1 MKKRSSHENDRVP
14 LPRNVLVEIVLKSG
28 VAMLI
33 KMLATSGSC
42 KHSWARGCNFIMLR
56 RSTSL
61 SFPETS
67 MDESILLVLN
77 VRRLHT
83 IREKV
88 TFAGC
93 PCVKPA
99 VALFA
104 LWLAAKLW
112 KHCSRQELP
121 SSFIPSLRSCLNQRL
136 NRELQRY
143 KDIPRKMSDQHLTG
157 TSHSRLTMYYCE
169 QYRRSIVI
177 LNTRWFCLKKR
188 LSVQICECARTV
200 L

>member
-1 MKKRSSHENDRVP
+1 
-14 LPRNVLVEIVLKSG
+14 
-28 VAMLI
+28 MLI

-42 KHSWARGCNFIMLR
+42 KRSWARRCNFTMLR

-93 PCVKPA
+93 PCIKPA
-99 VALFA
+99 VALFV
-104 LWLAAKLW
+104 LWLTAKLW

-121 SSFIPSLRSCLNQRL
+121 SSLKPSLRSCLNQRL

-143 KDIPRKMSDQHLTG
+143 KDIPRKMSDQHLTE
-157 TSHSRLTMYYCE
+157 TSHSRLTMYYSSIVSSIGAAEWFKIPVDSVWKRGYLYRYVSVHE
-169 QYRRSIVI
+169 QYYRKG
-177 LNTRWFCLKKR
+177 KK
-188 LSVQICECARTV
+188 SCVVVMKQ
-200 L
+200 